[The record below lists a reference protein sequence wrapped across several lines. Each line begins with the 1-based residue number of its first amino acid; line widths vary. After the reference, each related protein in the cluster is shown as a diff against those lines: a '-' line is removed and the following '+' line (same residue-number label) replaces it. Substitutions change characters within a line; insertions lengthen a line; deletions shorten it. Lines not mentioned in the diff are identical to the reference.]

1 MLKLHE
7 MKTSPEALNRGL
19 RENALRHKNYN
30 MYTAM
35 DRAMCLLLTGNLYIS
50 DGQTWND
57 KLDRDIMKE
66 QNAYGICMSCS
77 TIESMAMWMLYS
89 GDKGRNGAL
98 IRFLPFIIGEIISAS
113 TVELGTFDED
123 GKFINKPMVLNREQ
137 GDFDIFM
144 TDVLYTDV
152 KDEKADTLIASLWED
167 HEVLAKSVVR
177 DAGVFHKHYAWS
189 YERECRLIVSL
200 SSKAQKLAT
209 DLDFHTIR
217 IHLSDAS
224 VRSLKNRIVR
234 SPVYTGKTDFG
245 EVSTL
250 NGKVDWNL

>member
-7 MKTSPEALNRGL
+7 MKNSPEALNRGL

-50 DGQTWND
+50 NGQTWND

-98 IRFLPFIIGEIISAS
+98 IRFLPSVIKEIVESA
-113 TVELGTFDED
+113 TVELGAFSDK
-123 GKFINKPMVLNREQ
+123 GKFIDNPMVLSRENE
-137 GDFDIFM
+137 DFDIFM
-144 TDVLYTDV
+144 TDVVYTDA
-152 KDEKADTLIASLWED
+152 KDDSGKLTASLWED
-167 HEVLAKSVVR
+167 HEVMDWSVIR
-177 DAGVFHKHYAWS
+177 DAGVFHTKS
-189 YERECRLIVSL
+189 
-200 SSKAQKLAT
+200 
-209 DLDFHTIR
+209 
-217 IHLSDAS
+217 
-224 VRSLKNRIVR
+224 
-234 SPVYTGKTDFG
+234 
-245 EVSTL
+245 
-250 NGKVDWNL
+250 

>member
-7 MKTSPEALNRGL
+7 MKTSPEALNKGL

-98 IRFLPFIIGEIISAS
+98 IRFLPSVIKEIVESA
-113 TVELGTFDED
+113 TVELGKFTSE
-123 GKFINKPMVLNREQ
+123 GKFINSPHVLHRENK
-137 GDFDIFM
+137 DFDVFM
-144 TDVLYTDV
+144 TDVVYTDA
-152 KDEKADTLIASLWED
+152 KDGSDSLTASLWED
-167 HEVLAKSVVR
+167 HDTMDWSVIR
-177 DAGVFHKHYAWS
+177 EAGVFHKHYAWS

-200 SSKAQKLAT
+200 SSKAQKLAA

-224 VRSLKNRIVR
+224 VRSLKSRIVR
-234 SPVYTGKTDFG
+234 SPVYEGKTDFG